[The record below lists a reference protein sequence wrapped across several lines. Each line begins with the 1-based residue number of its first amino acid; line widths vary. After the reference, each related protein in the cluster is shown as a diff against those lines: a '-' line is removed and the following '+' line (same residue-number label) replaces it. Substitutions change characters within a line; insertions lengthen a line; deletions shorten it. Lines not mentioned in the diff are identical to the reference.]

1 MNSPRTMAAT
11 VWHRSVNLGFR
22 LLYNELAWLYDPV
35 SWVVSLGR
43 WRAWQRT
50 ILPHL
55 PQSGRV
61 LEVGFGPGHILAEL
75 AADTYEPFGLD
86 QSPGML
92 RLARR
97 RLHRQGLCVAL
108 CRGRAGA
115 IPFAR
120 HAFDTVISTFP
131 TAFVYDPS
139 WIEQVVRVLRP
150 GGRLVVVETASFT
163 RDVPLAPCLERLY
176 QITGQR
182 GPVPDLC
189 QLLRAAGLE
198 AWQEQQDMS
207 GTSVRLTL
215 AAKRKPGQ
223 SDLDT

>member
-1 MNSPRTMAAT
+1 MNSPRAMVHT
-11 VWHRSVNLGFR
+11 VWHRSVSLGFR

-50 ILPHL
+50 ILPYL

-61 LEVGFGPGHILAEL
+61 LEVGFGPGHMLAEL
-75 AADTYEPFGLD
+75 ASGAYEPFGLD
-86 QSPGML
+86 PSPGML

-97 RLHRQGLCVAL
+97 RLHRLGLCVPL

-115 IPFAR
+115 LPFAG
-120 HAFDTVISTFP
+120 HAFDTVIATFP
-131 TAFVYDPS
+131 TAYIYDPS
-139 WIEQVVRVLRP
+139 WLEQVVRVLKP

-182 GPVPDLC
+182 GPVPDLT

-198 AWQEQQDMS
+198 AWQERQEVS
-207 GTSVRLTL
+207 GTSVGLTL
-215 AAKRKPGQ
+215 ASKARAGR
-223 SDLDT
+223 SDPYT

>member
-1 MNSPRTMAAT
+1 MNSLHTMAAT
-11 VWHRSVNLGFR
+11 VWHRSVSLGFR

-35 SWVVSLGR
+35 SWVVSMGR

-55 PQSGRV
+55 PLSGRV
-61 LEVGFGPGHILAEL
+61 LEVGFGPGHLLAEL
-75 AADTYEPFGLD
+75 ATDGYEPFGLD
-86 QSPGML
+86 PSPGML

-97 RLHRQGLCVAL
+97 RMHRQGLCVPL

-115 IPFAR
+115 FPFAR
-120 HAFDTVISTFP
+120 HAFDAVISTFP

-163 RDVPLAPCLERLY
+163 RDVPLSSCLERLY

-182 GPVPDLC
+182 GPAPDLA
-189 QLLRAAGLE
+189 QLLRAAGLQ
-198 AWQEQQDMS
+198 AWQERQEVS

-215 AAKRKPGQ
+215 AAKGQ
-223 SDLDT
+223 AGRADLPT